1 MENNKRTKYSK
12 DFKEQAIRMVLDQG
26 LTRAEVG
33 RKLGIHQCLIGSWVK
48 EFTSKGSE
56 SFSGN
61 GKLPPKDEEI
71 RKLKEEIR
79 QLRMERDFL
88 KKQQYSSPRNRC
100 KVQMYCKKSV

>member
-1 MENNKRTKYSK
+1 MENNKRAKYSK

-33 RKLGIHQCLIGSWVK
+33 RKLGIHQCLIGSWIK
-48 EFTSKGSE
+48 EFNSKGSE
-56 SFSGN
+56 SFSEN
-61 GKLPPKDEEI
+61 GKLPPRDEEI

-88 KKQQYSSPRNRC
+88 KKTAIFFAREQT
-100 KVQMYCKKSV
+100 